1 MTDTHQI
8 VSSESSAETPTFWD
22 EFAAFGECSPG
33 DSVSETPAPAL
44 AADEDSYDAAPAS
57 SPAPSSGI
65 SGFYHGMV
73 NTFWNRDAL
82 GLRSFARSLATP
94 LLGEETVAS
103 VENSVDEL
111 VNHPADAVVAGAETL
126 FPGSGEVVSQSLAM
140 AETTANEW
148 LGVSASSFGL
158 APMPPLG
165 DYYAAQA
172 ATTYTFGFA
181 PSFLG
186 TSSQGKNAGAPPYSF
201 DFSSQTAP
209 AEPLP
214 TKAIPVATS
223 VVSVVRADPAF
234 LVPVTASR
242 PLFFTAPP
250 AVVSNFSFSSM
261 TDSAATYF
269 TTDWDVAPF
278 IRSVAVLEYSS
289 SNSNDTFLPSMTLPA
304 MASAVLSEPVI
315 RDEVF
320 ADEVIPNLA
329 AAVATTKAAESTL
342 VASPIDEPQTPSSV
356 AFDFSGLAPQERAQ
370 LVAAARDAMALET
383 HSSAGI
389 YFREETKFLFG
400 SDRVF
405 RFFEASFSEEPAV
418 SPFEMAASPRRF
430 ERQPSDSGTAVSET
444 REPRQDLVHG
454 VHAAKLAW
462 TFLIAT
468 LQHGSSR
475 EDRSVF
481 ALRDSERF
489 INAAAWMAPRRFGA
503 EASETDAAA
512 EQSDLADLLTRR
524 LETVADTEGA
534 GADGDGSQQAP
545 DWARAWQEANA
556 AAALK
561 TVARRHRDLSEGD
574 ALPIPSRD
582 VFLA

>member
-22 EFAAFGECSPG
+22 ELAAFGECSSG
-33 DSVSETPAPAL
+33 DSVSEMPVPAL
-44 AADEDSYDAAPAS
+44 AVGEDSYDATPAPAA
-57 SPAPSSGI
+57 APSGI

-94 LLGEETVAS
+94 LLGEEAVAS

-111 VNHPADAVVAGAETL
+111 VNYPADAVVAGAETL
-126 FPGSGEVVSQSLAM
+126 FPGSGEAVSQSLAV
-140 AETTANEW
+140 AETAANEW

-181 PSFLG
+181 PSFLSA
-186 TSSQGKNAGAPPYSF
+186 SSQGKSAATTPYSF
-201 DFSSQTAP
+201 DFNSQAAS
-209 AEPLP
+209 AE
-214 TKAIPVATS
+214 PVATKA
-223 VVSVVRADPAF
+223 VPVATPMTSVVRTDPDF
-234 LVPVTASR
+234 FVPVMPSR

-250 AVVSNFSFSSM
+250 AVDSDFSFSSM

-269 TTDWDVAPF
+269 ATDWDAAPF
-278 IRSVAVLEYSS
+278 IRSAAVLEYSS
-289 SNSNDTFLPSMTLPA
+289 SNFSDRFLPSMTLPV
-304 MASAVLSEPVI
+304 MVSAVSSEPII

-329 AAVATTKAAESTL
+329 AAVVTTKTAESTL
-342 VASPIDEPQTPSSV
+342 AASPIDEPQTPPSV

-370 LVAAARDAMALET
+370 LVATARDAMALET

-405 RFFEASFSEEPAV
+405 RFFEAPFSEEPVV
-418 SPFEMAASPRRF
+418 SSFEMAASPRRL
-430 ERQPSDSGTAVSET
+430 ERQSAPDESVMSET
-444 REPRQDLVHG
+444 REPRQDLAHG
-454 VHAAKLAW
+454 MHAAKLAW
-462 TFLIAT
+462 TFLIAA
-468 LQHGSSR
+468 LPRGSSR
-475 EDRSVF
+475 EERSVF

-561 TVARRHRDLSEGD
+561 TVARRHRDLSEGA